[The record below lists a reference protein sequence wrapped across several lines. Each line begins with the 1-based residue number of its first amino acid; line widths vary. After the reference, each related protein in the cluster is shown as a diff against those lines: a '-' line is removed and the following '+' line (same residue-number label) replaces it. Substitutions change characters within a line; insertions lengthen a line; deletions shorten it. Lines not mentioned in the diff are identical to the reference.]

1 MSNINMYKEKLE
13 LQNDQLEY
21 ERDLIIKQIELLSG
35 KKKRH
40 K

>member
-35 KKKRH
+35 KKET
-40 K
+40 